1 MTNELLAKMWNLQKK
16 LALIPYQRC
25 SISSCRKF
33 AYCSVDCW
41 SLHDSVMGHK
51 NAYAE
56 EVISP
61 SKMAP
66 IDQRRKIISSSP
78 SNVSK
83 QVEKDILI
91 VASKLK
97 KYIKDRHD
105 MNTSAN
111 VMDKLSD
118 LVRNLCDD
126 AVVRARQE
134 GRKTLMDRDF

>member
-1 MTNELLAKMWNLQKK
+1 MSYWRKCGTCKK
-16 LALIPYQRC
+16 EIGFNSPYQRC

-51 NAYAE
+51 NAHAE
-56 EVISP
+56 EVMSP
-61 SKMAP
+61 ASEEAP
-66 IDQRRKIISSSP
+66 SPTRRRIVSSSP
-78 SNVSK
+78 SNASK
-83 QVEKDILI
+83 QIEKDILI

-118 LVRNLCDD
+118 LVRDLCDD
-126 AVVRARQE
+126 AVIRARQE

>member
-1 MTNELLAKMWNLQKK
+1 
-16 LALIPYQRC
+16 
-25 SISSCRKF
+25 
-33 AYCSVDCW
+33 
-41 SLHDSVMGHK
+41 MGHK

-61 SKMAP
+61 ASDGAP
-66 IDQRRKIISSSP
+66 SPTRRRIVSSSP

-118 LVRNLCDD
+118 LVRDLCDD
-126 AVVRARQE
+126 AVIRARQE